1 MLSMT
6 GYGRAFVEI
15 EGRQMTVEVKSVNHR
30 FLDLS
35 FRMPRN
41 LMFLEDA
48 ARKAIGARLSRGHVD
63 VFVTYRNLRTD
74 ARTVQVDEALFA
86 AYVAALSRLRGALG
100 PDLRDDRTLMGI
112 AHMPDVMTVTEAEED
127 QEAVRALLESALGQ
141 ALDALCAYLREHAL
155 TDTVLPR
162 VNLPAKTI
170 VSFTEAN
177 PDIRLLGIYRG
188 NGGRVYRTVDFRVI
202 NDLPVLLRR
211 RNGKSAAV
219 KIVVADEELQHSLVR
234 KIGQFRK
241 ILAIDLRE
249 KVELFSLGI
258 HRRLCALWKIGQSAH
273 LAVED
278 AAGFVGK
285 THIRARYDGTL
296 DNLFPEL
303 SGYIISGFSHIKI
316 PPWKKYQ

>member
-48 ARKAIGARLSRGHVD
+48 ARKAIGARLARGHVD

-86 AYVAALSRLRGALG
+86 AYVGALSKLRGALG

-127 QEAVRALLESALGQ
+127 QDAVRALLEAALGQ
-141 ALDALCAYLREHAL
+141 ALDQLCAMRAREGEAIKADLSGRVDALEGMTAAVEERYPQTVQAYTQRLRAAMEELVGSGADETRLMMEVAVMADRSAIAEETVRLRSHIRQLRTVFEAREPIGRRVDFIVQELNREVNTISSKSQDIPITQLTVDMKAEIEKLREQ
-155 TDTVLPR
+155 VQ
-162 VNLPAKTI
+162 NI
-170 VSFTEAN
+170 E
-177 PDIRLLGIYRG
+177 
-188 NGGRVYRTVDFRVI
+188 
-202 NDLPVLLRR
+202 
-211 RNGKSAAV
+211 
-219 KIVVADEELQHSLVR
+219 
-234 KIGQFRK
+234 
-241 ILAIDLRE
+241 
-249 KVELFSLGI
+249 
-258 HRRLCALWKIGQSAH
+258 
-273 LAVED
+273 
-278 AAGFVGK
+278 
-285 THIRARYDGTL
+285 
-296 DNLFPEL
+296 
-303 SGYIISGFSHIKI
+303 
-316 PPWKKYQ
+316 

>member
-48 ARKAIGARLSRGHVD
+48 ARKAIGARLARGHVD

-86 AYVAALSRLRGALG
+86 AYVGALSRLRGALG

-127 QEAVRALLESALGQ
+127 QDAVRSLLETALGQ
-141 ALDALCAYLREHAL
+141 ALDALCAMRAREGEAIRADLSGRVDALERMTEAVEERYPQTVQAYTQRLRAAMEELAGSVDETRLMMEVAVMADRSAIAEETVRLHSHIQQLRAVFEAREPIGRRVDFIVQELNREVNTISSKSQDIPITQLTVDMKAEIEKLREQ
-155 TDTVLPR
+155 VQ
-162 VNLPAKTI
+162 NI
-170 VSFTEAN
+170 E
-177 PDIRLLGIYRG
+177 
-188 NGGRVYRTVDFRVI
+188 
-202 NDLPVLLRR
+202 
-211 RNGKSAAV
+211 
-219 KIVVADEELQHSLVR
+219 
-234 KIGQFRK
+234 
-241 ILAIDLRE
+241 
-249 KVELFSLGI
+249 
-258 HRRLCALWKIGQSAH
+258 
-273 LAVED
+273 
-278 AAGFVGK
+278 
-285 THIRARYDGTL
+285 
-296 DNLFPEL
+296 
-303 SGYIISGFSHIKI
+303 
-316 PPWKKYQ
+316 